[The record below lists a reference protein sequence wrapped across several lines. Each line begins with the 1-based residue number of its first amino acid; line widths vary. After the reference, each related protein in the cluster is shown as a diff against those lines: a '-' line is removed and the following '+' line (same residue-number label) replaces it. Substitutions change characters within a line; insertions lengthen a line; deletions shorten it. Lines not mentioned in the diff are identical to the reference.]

1 MKVLLKKIGNY
12 FEKRNKCRLSYY
24 GVSLSSFS
32 LLLLL
37 ARSRCR
43 EELGAI
49 DF

>member
-24 GVSLSSFS
+24 GVSLSSLPS
-32 LLLLL
+32 SL
-37 ARSRCR
+37 ARSFSLSR